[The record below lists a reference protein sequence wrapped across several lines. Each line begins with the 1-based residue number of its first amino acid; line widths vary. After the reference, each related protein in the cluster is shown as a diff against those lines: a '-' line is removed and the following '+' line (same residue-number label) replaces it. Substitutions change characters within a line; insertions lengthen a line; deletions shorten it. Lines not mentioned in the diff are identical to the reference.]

1 MRSSNVC
8 ETGAVTALLLLLLSL
23 GPSNS
28 ADDPGAWGDKLRPR
42 RHTPFMPE
50 DHWKGPPEFGETEV
64 NLSVMVNGTAE
75 LRCPIARVQDSAV
88 SEEYFI
94 RHAKDRTTLRY
105 VHLVCFIRDAAQWRL
120 VYF

>member
-1 MRSSNVC
+1 MKSTNVY
-8 ETGAVTALLLLLLSL
+8 ETGAVTALLILLLSL

-28 ADDPGAWGDKLRPR
+28 ADNPGDSSAGVAAAGPKSRDR

-50 DHWKGPPEFGETEV
+50 DHWKGPPEFGETET

-88 SEEYFI
+88 SNGFDME
-94 RHAKDRTTLRY
+94 
-105 VHLVCFIRDAAQWRL
+105 RD
-120 VYF
+120 